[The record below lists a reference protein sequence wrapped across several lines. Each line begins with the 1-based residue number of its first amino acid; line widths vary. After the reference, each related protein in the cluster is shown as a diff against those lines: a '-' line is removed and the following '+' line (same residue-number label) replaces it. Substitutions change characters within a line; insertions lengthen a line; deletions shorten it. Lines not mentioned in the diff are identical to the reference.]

1 MTRTPLSLGLCAGA
15 LMTVLLLGACASER
29 GVRVDDIVRI
39 PLTARSATAPSA
51 PAPDGAERIQ
61 REDALRRDLSMG
73 RASDES
79 RDRCSLN
86 GWIEGC

>member
-1 MTRTPLSLGLCAGA
+1 MTRTPFSLGICTGA
-15 LMTVLLLGACASER
+15 VMTVLLLGACAS
-29 GVRVDDIVRI
+29 GRVDDIVRI
-39 PLTARSATAPSA
+39 PLGARSATAPSA
-51 PAPDGAERIQ
+51 PAPDGDERIQ